1 MAQIPTQGPDGSDV
15 LSVTEFTR
23 RVKTA
28 IERAVP
34 RCWVR
39 GEVSNL
45 THHSNGHIYFSLKD
59 ARAQVSCVLFRQDA
73 LRLRAPLKAG
83 QEVVALGEPSLY
95 EPQGR
100 YQLVCRV
107 VVDVGQGEL
116 QRRYEALKAKLDA
129 EGLFAA
135 SRKRPLPQWPK
146 VVAVVTSPTGAAIAD
161 FISILSRRGFRG
173 RIVLIPSRVQGDSA
187 AAEIV
192 AGIRFAGR
200 WAAQGRCLAS
210 LAEGSGEGA
219 TERNYPIG
227 DSSASSEAGGE
238 EPAADEAPRGT
249 NFFVTGDA
257 GGVGGENA
265 FPRPDLLVVM
275 RGGGS
280 PEDLWP
286 FNEETVARA
295 LAASP
300 LPTISAVGHQI
311 DFSLSD
317 FAADVRAETPS
328 GAAELIATGFQALLE
343 RRQSA
348 ERLLQRELMRS
359 VEQIRNRVQYARQG
373 VRAIHP
379 QRLLERHWQRLDEL
393 HLRLNG
399 ALQMLLERRRNRLA
413 TAKSGV
419 QISAL
424 AAQMAFRSG
433 RVGEAGS
440 RLERISTHALAPLRA
455 QLEHIST
462 RLSGLTLHQT
472 LARGYA
478 LVRDREGRVVSRKKN
493 LNPGDLLAIDF
504 ADGEIIVR
512 VEQI

>member
-1 MAQIPTQGPDGSDV
+1 MTQVPTHGPDGSEI
-15 LSVTEFTR
+15 LSVAEFTR

-45 THHSNGHIYFSLKD
+45 TNHSNGHIYFSLKD

-116 QRRYEALKAKLDA
+116 QRRYEELKAKLDA
-129 EGLFAA
+129 EGLFAQA
-135 SRKRPLPQWPK
+135 RKRPLPQWPK
-146 VVAVVTSPTGAAIAD
+146 VIAVVTSPTGAAITD
-161 FISILSRRGFRG
+161 FISILSRRGYRG
-173 RIVLIPSRVQGDSA
+173 RVLIIPSRVQGDGA

-192 AGIRFAGR
+192 AGIRLAGL
-200 WAAQGRCLAS
+200 WANAQAAS
-210 LAEGSGEGA
+210 VANAE
-219 TERNYPIG
+219 T
-227 DSSASSEAGGE
+227 SA
-238 EPAADEAPRGT
+238 
-249 NFFVTGDA
+249 DA
-257 GGVGGENA
+257 GSAQESVRDTENTQGGVHSGARGA
-265 FPRPDLLVVM
+265 ASVFPAPELLVVM

-280 PEDLWP
+280 LEDLWP
-286 FNEETVARA
+286 FNEEIVARA
-295 LAASP
+295 LAAAA

-328 GAAELIATGFQALLE
+328 GAAELIAASFQSLLE
-343 RRQSA
+343 RRQTA
-348 ERLLQRELMRS
+348 QRLLGREVARGL
-359 VEQIRNRVQYARQG
+359 EQIRSRVQYAGQG
-373 VRAIHP
+373 MRGIHP
-379 QRLLERHWQRLDEL
+379 QRLIERHWQRLDEL
-393 HLRLNG
+393 RLRLNG
-399 ALQMLLERRRNRLA
+399 
-413 TAKSGV
+413 S
-419 QISAL
+419 L
-424 AAQMAFRSG
+424 AAQLERHRSRLDMASRGMQPAALGVQLRLRKESLESVSG
-433 RVGEAGS
+433 RLARVGATS
-440 RLERISTHALAPLRA
+440 LLPLRA
-455 QLEHIST
+455 RLEHIGA

-478 LVRDREGRVVSRKKN
+478 LVRDKEGQVVSRKQE
-493 LNPGDLLAIDF
+493 LRTGQLLAIDF
-504 ADGEIIVR
+504 ADGEILVR
-512 VEQI
+512 VEQV